1 MGLPSL
7 SGLIGKVMGGGEEST
22 PEPSHTASFGLAGT
36 ALGGSGHAVH
46 NTPTASIPIGASSA
60 VEEGSGAMKT
70 VVKYLS
76 RISNQLT
83 EELQIQRSHSVAERE
98 AFLERKQGRSDNGS
112 NSEGKSKMSKDGL
125 LAGLGKAGFVAS
137 AVMGAGA
144 LIASHAKEIQKA
156 MNDSPLHDIANNIKE
171 GVMGAPERVS
181 KRFGQIRQAASQAV
195 DYVESIPG
203 KISKEIG
210 DIVSKYE
217 SGKKGYGAVSVGKG
231 DPGGASYGKY
241 QLSSKAGTLKEFLN
255 KSGYSKQFAG
265 MSAGTTQF
273 NSKWKQLAAGDSN
286 FGTSQHEFIA
296 KTKYAPAIAHA
307 AKIGFPVS
315 DSRIQ
320 EMIWSGAIQHGGIKK
335 ILTMVS
341 QVPNFKGMSVDAII
355 KRYYM
360 IREQYAVHA
369 VMTHGGSNQVNG
381 IVNRYK
387 NEQNDIL
394 RMSPTARSPQKLG
407 VATAV
412 SLAPHSSIPPHQ
424 QKGAAVTISLDGSKA
439 SIKAVKKML
448 PPKMQSHAPAGT
460 NTHTVTHTMHG
471 SKQSHNVKQQSMRPP
486 VSSPSAPKGAHEY
499 RAYMRTGHGG

>member
-7 SGLIGKVMGGGEEST
+7 SGLIGKVMGGGEEAA
-22 PEPSHTASFGLAGT
+22 PEPSNTASFGLAGS
-36 ALGGSGHAVH
+36 ALGGEGHAVH
-46 NTPTASIPIGASSA
+46 GAPTASVPVAISPA
-60 VEEGSGAMKT
+60 VEDSPKVLMST
-70 VVKYLS
+70 MVKYLS

-98 AFLERKQGRSDNGS
+98 AFLERKQGRG
-112 NSEGKSKMSKDGL
+112 EGKEEKKKMSKDGL
-125 LAGLGKAGFVAS
+125 MAGLGKAGFVAS

-144 LIASHAKEIQKA
+144 LITSHAKDIQKA
-156 MNDSPLHDIANNIKE
+156 MIDSPLHGIADSIKDS
-171 GVMGAPERVS
+171 VMGAPDRV
-181 KRFGQIRQAASQAV
+181 KRRIGYVKEAASNAV
-195 DYVESIPG
+195 DYVASIPG

-241 QLSSKAGTLKEFLN
+241 QLASKTGTLKEFLN

-265 MSAGTTQF
+265 MSAGTAQF
-273 NSKWKQLAAGDSN
+273 NNKWKQLAAGDAK

-307 AKIGFPVS
+307 AKIGFPVA

-360 IREQYAVHA
+360 VREQYAVHA
-369 VMTHGGSNQVNG
+369 VMTHGGSNQVKG
-381 IVNRYK
+381 IVSRYR
-387 NEQNDIL
+387 NEQSDIL
-394 RMSPTARSPQKLG
+394 RMSSTARSSQKVG
-407 VATAV
+407 TPTAV
-412 SLAPHSSIPPHQ
+412 PPIPHPNIPPLQ

-448 PPKMQSHAPAGT
+448 PPKMQSHAPANT
-460 NTHTVTHTMHG
+460 NTHTVNNSVHN
-471 SKQSHNVKQQSMRPP
+471 SKQSRNVKQQAMRPP
-486 VSSPSAPKGAHEY
+486 VANPSAPKGAHEY
-499 RAYMRTGHGG
+499 RAYMRTGHKD